1 MTARYKPGFYV
12 ILLVILMASVPSI
25 NAMATTVAIPETT
38 LPAGSYATLSV
49 TIHDMQDYGTGTIG
63 ISFDPAVV
71 HVTSVT
77 SGPHSTVV
85 DWNHDN
91 SSGTVIIS
99 AWNIDG
105 VSGDFI
111 FANVTFL
118 AVGTGSTPLNLTVTT
133 LKDIYYET
141 IPTRTENGSYS
152 FKSSLF
158 DTGTGTYPSIAG
170 THYGCFT
177 PKRNITVRQIYTYPC
192 AGTGGHSESVIFC
205 DYETGEI
212 EIDVSCDGYQDDYHN
227 ITISPPVELLKD
239 RVYNYTIRTWSYPQV
254 IHQTELE
261 TDDGTINCTNFIDI
275 NRRWYN
281 DWIPAITLF

>member
-1 MTARYKPGFYV
+1 MNSRAVLLFLLALGLVMPMTQATP
-12 ILLVILMASVPSI
+12 
-25 NAMATTVAIPETT
+25 ATTVSIANITSDLDEAVT
-38 LPAGSYATLSV
+38 LPVSISN
-49 TIHDMQDYGTGTIG
+49 MQNYGTGTIS
-63 ISFDPAVV
+63 ISFDPVVV
-71 HVTSVT
+71 HVTSIT
-77 SGPHSTVV
+77 SGPYSTVV
-85 DWNHDN
+85 DWNAN
-91 SSGTVIIS
+91 NTAGTVIIS

-141 IPTRTENGSYS
+141 IPARTKNGSFS
-152 FKSSLF
+152 FKSTLF

-177 PKRNITVRQIYTYPC
+177 PKRDITVRHIYTYPC
-192 AGTGGHSESVIFC
+192 AGTGGYSESIIFR
-205 DYETGEI
+205 DYETGKI

-239 RVYNYTIRTWSYPQV
+239 RVYNYTIRTGSYPQV

-261 TDDGTINCTNFIDI
+261 TDDGIITCTKFTDL
-275 NRRWYN
+275 NRRCYN
-281 DWIPAITLF
+281 DRIPAITLF

>member
-1 MTARYKPGFYV
+1 MPMTQ
-12 ILLVILMASVPSI
+12 ASPT
-25 NAMATTVAIPETT
+25 TTVSIVNITSDLGEAVT
-38 LPAGSYATLSV
+38 LPVSISN
-49 TIHDMQDYGTGTIG
+49 MQNYGTGTIS
-63 ISFDPAVV
+63 ISFDSSVV
-71 HVTSVT
+71 HVNSVT
-77 SGPHSTVV
+77 SGPYSTVV
-85 DWNHDN
+85 DWNASN
-91 SSGTVIIS
+91 TAGTVIIS

-141 IPTRTENGSYS
+141 IPARTKNGSYS

>member
-1 MTARYKPGFYV
+1 MNSRAVLLFLLALG
-12 ILLVILMASVPSI
+12 LVIPMTQATP
-25 NAMATTVAIPETT
+25 ATTVSIANITSDPGEAVT
-38 LPAGSYATLSV
+38 LPVSISN
-49 TIHDMQDYGTGTIG
+49 MQNYGTGTLS
-63 ISFDPAVV
+63 ISFDSSVV

-77 SGPHSTVV
+77 SGHYSTVV
-85 DWNHDN
+85 DWKANN
-91 SSGTVIIS
+91 TAGTVIIS

-118 AVGTGSTPLNLTVTT
+118 VVGTGSTPLNLTVTT

-141 IPTRTENGSYS
+141 IPARTKNGSYS
-152 FKSSLF
+152 FKYSLF

-192 AGTGGHSESVIFC
+192 AGTGGYSENVIFC
-205 DYETGEI
+205 DYELGEI
-212 EIDVSCDGYQDDYHN
+212 EIDVSWDGYQGDYHN
-227 ITISPPVELLKD
+227 ITVSPPVELLKD
-239 RVYNYTIRTWSYPQV
+239 RVYNYTIRTGSYPQV

-261 TDDGTINCTNFIDI
+261 TDDGTITCTKFIDI
-275 NRRWYN
+275 NRRCYN
-281 DWIPAITLF
+281 DRIPAITLF

>member
-1 MTARYKPGFYV
+1 MKTHAVLLF
-12 ILLVILMASVPSI
+12 LLVLGLAMPMTQASPT
-25 NAMATTVAIPETT
+25 TTVSIVNITSDLGEAVT
-38 LPAGSYATLSV
+38 LPVSISN
-49 TIHDMQDYGTGTIG
+49 MQNYGTGTIS
-63 ISFDPAVV
+63 ISFDSSVV
-71 HVTSVT
+71 HVNSVT
-77 SGPHSTVV
+77 SGPYSTVV
-85 DWNHDN
+85 DWNASN
-91 SSGTVIIS
+91 TAGTVIIS

>member
-1 MTARYKPGFYV
+1 MKTHAVLLF
-12 ILLVILMASVPSI
+12 LLVLGLAMPMTQASPT
-25 NAMATTVAIPETT
+25 TTVSIVNITSDLGEAVT
-38 LPAGSYATLSV
+38 LPVSISN
-49 TIHDMQDYGTGTIG
+49 MQNYGTGTIS
-63 ISFDPAVV
+63 ISFDSSVV
-71 HVTSVT
+71 HVNSVT
-77 SGPHSTVV
+77 SGPYSTVV
-85 DWNHDN
+85 DWNASN
-91 SSGTVIIS
+91 TAGTVIIS

-141 IPTRTENGSYS
+141 IPARTKNGSYS